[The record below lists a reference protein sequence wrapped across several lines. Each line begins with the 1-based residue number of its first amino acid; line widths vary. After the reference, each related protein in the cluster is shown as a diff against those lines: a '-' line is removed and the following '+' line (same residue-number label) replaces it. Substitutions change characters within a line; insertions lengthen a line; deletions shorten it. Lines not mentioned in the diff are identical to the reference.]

1 MILVTEHDT
10 FEVARTVTQ
19 PDLQLVVDVAELQ
32 YAEAAA
38 VADELYDAAPTP
50 EEAHDRHLA
59 FMQGW
64 RREVLAH

>member
-19 PDLQLVVDVAELQ
+19 PDLQLVVDVAKLQ

-38 VADELYDAAPTP
+38 VADAAYEEGETP
-50 EEAHDRHLA
+50 EEKHDA
-59 FMQGW
+59 YKSVMEDW